1 MPHTTGIA
9 SGASVLEAAEAVSSI
24 HPASLCDLPRGFA
37 MLSDGTELLFYLLL
51 LELGMSPF
59 LLQVPVE
66 RWFLFSFHVVLEPPE
81 LLCFKSAEQE
91 RFSANS
97 PSPESGLGW
106 PV

>member
-59 LLQVPVE
+59 LPKYQWKGGFYSP
-66 RWFLFSFHVVLEPPE
+66 FMLF
-81 LLCFKSAEQE
+81 
-91 RFSANS
+91 
-97 PSPESGLGW
+97 
-106 PV
+106 